1 MLETKLSPSHIC
13 WCQMPVPQEL
23 HTEGLCIL
31 HFIQRIDHD
40 CAELRREIAQGKTSP
55 DRQAQI
61 VVYVKATATALTE
74 VATGRVRLSDEWKK
88 RFLTTFLNLMNLH
101 ESLDRSANRATV
113 IRELRPA
120 IAAG

>member
-1 MLETKLSPSHIC
+1 MREPNSSPSHIC
-13 WCQMPVPQEL
+13 WCQTPVPQEL
-23 HTEGLCIL
+23 HAEGLCVL
-31 HFIQRIDHD
+31 HFIQGIDHH

-55 DRQAQI
+55 ERQAQI
-61 VVYVKATATALTE
+61 VIYVKTTAINLTE
-74 VATGRVRLSDEWKK
+74 VATGRVRLSDDWKK

-101 ESLDRSANRATV
+101 ESLDRSANRASV